1 MNTYKTFSGWL
12 QIVALAVVSFTFAA
26 SANALTLG
34 QLIGAVI
41 PPQPQAELPATNGL
55 ASGLTPS
62 RAPARQVEPG
72 LWKSKAEFLAAARNG
87 DLIAI
92 DKVLFGGGKESVP
105 IVVSI
110 ASILQTD
117 YGVIMPFVEYNPE
130 EMGHGNDRCMYIF
143 DSKVDYVLKTVTKM
157 HALTLSNK
165 APDFYKA
172 PSDQSIKDVELMV
185 QNMQRGG
192 DFCDPEVL
200 GVWKPHPYKAALL
213 KLMDEYGQATK
224 DYIEAER
231 SSRKA
236 AYVNAQTQQQ
246 AAQKARDDAQA
257 KQASD
262 ARIAEQQRI
271 EAEEKQRVERNKK
284 RIGG

>member
-92 DKVLFGGGKESVP
+92 DRVCFSCMKESTP

-117 YGVIMPFVEYNPE
+117 YGVTMPF
-130 EMGHGNDRCMYIF
+130 EMIHSVSPDAQCMFAFNENVGYA
-143 DSKVDYVLKTVTKM
+143 LKSITKM
-157 HALTLSNK
+157 NANTLTNE

-172 PSDQSIKDVELMV
+172 PANDSIKNVELMV
-185 QNMQRGG
+185 QNMQRGTSS
-192 DFCDPEVL
+192 CDPTVL